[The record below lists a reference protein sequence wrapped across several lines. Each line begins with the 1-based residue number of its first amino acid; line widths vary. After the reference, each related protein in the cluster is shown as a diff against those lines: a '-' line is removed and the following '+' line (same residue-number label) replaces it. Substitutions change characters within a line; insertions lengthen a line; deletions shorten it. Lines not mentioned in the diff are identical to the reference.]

1 MGRADGPIISRGD
14 EKKKRVAKRIL
25 IAAALLAC
33 SALAAYACTYEPWHF
48 SACFRLAIIGAPG
61 ILLAAALSIALLGGH
76 GGGPLGVLL
85 VVETPINFLLYT
97 GLGMTVRKLL
107 DLLKDWNR
115 SRQTLGFH
123 TPASKLQESVAST
136 H

>member
-1 MGRADGPIISRGD
+1 MLRSDD
-14 EKKKRVAKRIL
+14 EKNKLVTKRIL

-33 SALAAYACTYEPWHF
+33 ITSAAYACTCEPWHF

-76 GGGPLGVLL
+76 GGGPLGILL
-85 VVETPINFLLYT
+85 VVATPINFVLYA
-97 GLGMTVRKLL
+97 GLGMTVRKLV

-115 SRQTLGFH
+115 
-123 TPASKLQESVAST
+123 
-136 H
+136 